1 MSDMIREGLFM
12 HKQECA
18 ESLLGLV
25 SDQLGIDQTVLAAS
39 NVVNITSFD
48 IAGFNNI
55 ELRIGDRDDRDF
67 TVVLELFK
75 LFSNA
80 ICIEHISDGKLWYV
94 FHTNFYYEEDDR
106 VISGDIVVRFDNQN
120 YEAKDNAALNLA
132 ESEAN
137 HASEYATDCAGYN
150 KRLDNT
156 ACC

>member
-1 MSDMIREGLFM
+1 MSDMIREGLYI

-25 SDQLGIDQTVLAAS
+25 SDQLGIDQTVLTTS

-48 IAGFNNI
+48 ITGFNNI

-67 TVVLELFK
+67 AVVLELFK

-80 ICIEHISDGKLWYV
+80 ICIEHISDGKLWYI
-94 FHTNFYYEEDDR
+94 FHVNFYYEEDDR

-120 YEAKDNAALNLA
+120 FYKKDNAALNLA
-132 ESEAN
+132 ESEAE
-137 HASEYATDCAGYN
+137 HASEYATDCEGYT
-150 KRLDNT
+150 RHVDG
-156 ACC
+156 AVGC